1 MLFESLSVTDVL
13 FILGSIL
20 GFIITI
26 WLSWDLLMLLATP
39 LAIPFL
45 LIYDLF
51 SKDEEDDDSNWSE
64 IPTNLVSDDIS
75 EERGVSIEDSNSP
88 MWESSIKNKND
99 DAIKIVV
106 GVSLTLITTFVFA
119 VVILWA
125 LSTISG
131 TILGLNPPQ
140 ALVTWEDE
148 YRDITG
154 INSVENLDGT
164 GVTLCVVDSGIN
176 IEHPDLANINLIG
189 WKDVINS
196 MQTPYDD
203 DGHGTAM
210 AGIIVADG
218 GLNGV
223 SKNVDLLVA
232 KAIDETGSGTDDG
245 IAEAVNWCTSEG
257 ADIISLSLGGAQ
269 GFGSSIITT
278 DSLETA
284 VENAIEN
291 GVYVVAAAGNDGEND
306 DGDVSSPGS
315 VDDVIC
321 VGGITRLGNL
331 WVGSSE
337 GDNNGDIWPPKL
349 PRNNP
354 DKKPEIVAPGHEV
367 PVLVFNGES
376 WWGWSSGTSAS
387 TAWVSGSLALFLEE
401 YPEYQRNS
409 DSDSSKVEEIKL
421 LISQNSQMKENQNQ
435 HDDKFGY
442 GILRIDLLI
451 ESVDNSSNENLIT
464 KNYKPKNDVRIN
476 IFDIFQTERRM
487 TANVPPDNS
496 ANAIE

>member
-1 MLFESLSVTDVL
+1 MLFESLSAIGML
-13 FILGSIL
+13 IILGSIL
-20 GFIITI
+20 LFILVVYLSATALMM
-26 WLSWDLLMLLATP
+26 WLLLP
-39 LAIPFL
+39 LAL
-45 LIYDLF
+45 LEYLF

-75 EERGVSIEDSNSP
+75 EERGDSIEDSNSP
-88 MWESSIKNKND
+88 MWESSIKDKND

-464 KNYKPKNDVRIN
+464 KNYKPKDDVRIN

>member
-1 MLFESLSVTDVL
+1 MLFESLSATDVL
-13 FILGSIL
+13 FILGIILGIL

-26 WLSWDLLMLLATP
+26 WLDRDLLALL
-39 LAIPFL
+39 IFPFF

-75 EERGVSIEDSNSP
+75 EERGDPIEDSNSP
-88 MWESSIKNKND
+88 MRGISIKDKND

-125 LSTISG
+125 VSTIGG

-154 INSVENLDGT
+154 INSVEYLDGT
-164 GVTLCVVDSGIN
+164 GVTLCIVDSGIN

-189 WKDVINS
+189 WKDVINTI
-196 MQTPYDD
+196 QTPYDD

-223 SKNVDLLVA
+223 SKNVDLLIA
-232 KAIDETGSGTDDG
+232 KAIDDTGSGTDDG
-245 IAEAVNWCTSEG
+245 IAEAVNWCTTEG

-278 DSLETA
+278 DTLETA

-291 GVYVVAAAGNDGEND
+291 GVYVVAAAGNDGGEND

-337 GDNNGDIWPPKL
+337 GDNNGNIWPPKL
-349 PRNNP
+349 PRNDP

-367 PVLVFNGES
+367 PVLVFNAES

-387 TAWVSGSLALFLEE
+387 TAWVSGALALFLEE

-409 DSDSSKVEEIKL
+409 NSDSSKVEEIKE
-421 LISQNSQMKENQNQ
+421 LISLNSQMKESQNQ

-451 ESVDNSSNENLIT
+451 ESIDNSSDGNAVS
-464 KNYKPKNDVRIN
+464 KNYKHKENAKNN
-476 IFDIFQTERRM
+476 IFDIFQMERRM
-487 TANVPPDNS
+487 TASVPPDNS

>member
-1 MLFESLSVTDVL
+1 MLFESLSAIGML
-13 FILGSIL
+13 IILGSIL
-20 GFIITI
+20 LFILVVYLSATELMM
-26 WLSWDLLMLLATP
+26 WLLLP
-39 LAIPFL
+39 LAL
-45 LIYDLF
+45 LEYLF

-75 EERGVSIEDSNSP
+75 EERGDSIEDSNSP
-88 MWESSIKNKND
+88 MWESSIKDKND

-189 WKDVINS
+189 WKDVINT

-291 GVYVVAAAGNDGEND
+291 GVYVVAAAGNDGGEND

-337 GDNNGDIWPPKL
+337 GDNNGDIWPLKL

-401 YPEYQRNS
+401 NPEYQRNS

-464 KNYKPKNDVRIN
+464 KNYKPKDDVRIN

>member
-1 MLFESLSVTDVL
+1 MLFESLSAIGVL
-13 FILGSIL
+13 IILGSIL
-20 GFIITI
+20 LFILVVYLSAAELMM
-26 WLSWDLLMLLATP
+26 WLLLP
-39 LAIPFL
+39 LAL
-45 LIYDLF
+45 LEYLF

-64 IPTNLVSDDIS
+64 IPTNLVSDDIP
-75 EERGVSIEDSNSP
+75 EEVNESIEDSNSP

-223 SKNVDLLVA
+223 SKNVDLLIA
-232 KAIDETGSGTDDG
+232 KAIDDTGSGTDDG
-245 IAEAVNWCTSEG
+245 IAEAVNWCTTEG

-278 DSLETA
+278 DTLETA

-291 GVYVVAAAGNDGEND
+291 GVYVVAAAGNDGGEND

-337 GDNNGDIWPPKL
+337 GDNNGNIWPPKL
-349 PRNNP
+349 PRNDP
-354 DKKPEIVAPGHEV
+354 DKKPEIVRGPK
-367 PVLVFNGES
+367 
-376 WWGWSSGTSAS
+376 TSAS
-387 TAWVSGSLALFLEE
+387 FSINSGR
-401 YPEYQRNS
+401 YC
-409 DSDSSKVEEIKL
+409 
-421 LISQNSQMKENQNQ
+421 
-435 HDDKFGY
+435 
-442 GILRIDLLI
+442 
-451 ESVDNSSNENLIT
+451 
-464 KNYKPKNDVRIN
+464 
-476 IFDIFQTERRM
+476 
-487 TANVPPDNS
+487 
-496 ANAIE
+496 